1 MDRDR
6 LEALLTSVAAS
17 STTVAEAVKDLETL
31 PFADLGFAR
40 PDMHRAIRQGFPEV
54 IYCPGKS
61 AEQIVA
67 IAKKLLEAHR
77 LVLATRADSAL
88 AAQVE
93 ILCEQNRLSAFSY
106 RQSAGTIIFG
116 EMPPLDRASANGT
129 VAVLTAGTVDIAVAE
144 EVALLIEAGGFAT
157 RTIYDVGVAGLHRL
171 LDKLPEIRECAVTVV
186 VAGMDGALPSVVA
199 GLVAMPVI
207 AVPTSA
213 GYGTGEKG
221 LAALM
226 CMLNSCAPGLTVV
239 NIDNGFG
246 AAMAALRLLLAIK
259 K

>member
-1 MDRDR
+1 MDREK
-6 LEALLTSVAAS
+6 LEALLTSVAS
-17 STTVAEAVKDLETL
+17 RGTSVAEAVKDLETL

-40 PDMHRAIRQGFPEV
+40 PDMHRALRQGFPEV

-61 AEQIVA
+61 AEQVFA
-67 IAKKLLEAHR
+67 IAAALRESHS

-88 AAQVE
+88 AAEVE
-93 ILCEQNRLSAFSY
+93 RICRQNGVSDFSY
-106 RQSAGTIIFG
+106 RKGAGTLIFG
-116 EMPPLDRASANGT
+116 CMPEVKEREKAS
-129 VAVLTAGTVDIAVAE
+129 VAVLTAGTVDVAVAE

-171 LDKLPEIRECAVTVV
+171 LDKMPEIRECLVTVV

>member
-1 MDRDR
+1 MDREK
-6 LEALLTSVAAS
+6 LEALLTAVAS
-17 STTVAEAVKDLETL
+17 RGTSVAEAVKDLETL

-40 PDMHRAIRQGFPEV
+40 PDMHRALRQGFPEV

-61 AEQIVA
+61 AEQIFA
-67 IAKKLLEAHR
+67 IATTLREAHS

-88 AAQVE
+88 AAEVE
-93 ILCEQNRLSAFSY
+93 KLCGQNGVDDFSY
-106 RQSAGTIIFG
+106 RKGAGTLLFG
-116 EMPPLDRASANGT
+116 RMPEVKEKTAS
-129 VAVLTAGTVDIAVAE
+129 VAVLTAGTVDVAVAE
-144 EVALLIEAGGFAT
+144 EVALLIEAGGFAA

-171 LDKLPEIRECAVTVV
+171 LDKMPEIRDCSVTVV